1 MRWLAFAFLVASSA
15 AQGQVEPAN
24 GVLLVAKPGLLD
36 PNFRQT
42 VVLVTQAADASTVG
56 VILNRPTPRKHEKT
70 GAAIYSGGPV
80 MREVLVALFRS
91 ERAPE
96 ASAFHVLKGVYLSM
110 HPQNIEMLLEKRG
123 ERHRLFAGF
132 AGWAPGQLESEM
144 QRDGW
149 YLLPASA
156 EIVFRTDTAG
166 MWDELVRKA
175 RGRVATR

>member
-1 MRWLAFAFLVASSA
+1 MRWLAFALLFTVSA
-15 AQGQVEPAN
+15 ALGQEPAN
-24 GVLLVAKPGLLD
+24 GILLVARPGLID

-56 VILNRPTPRKHEKT
+56 VILNRPTARRHEKT
-70 GAAIYSGGPV
+70 GEVIYSGGPV
-80 MREVLVALFRS
+80 MREVLLAVFRA

-96 ASAFHVLKGVYLSM
+96 ASAFHVLQGVYLTM
-110 HPQNIEMLLEKRG
+110 HPQNIEMLLQKRG
-123 ERHRLFAGF
+123 ERYRLFAGF

-149 YLLPASA
+149 YMLPASA
-156 EIVFRTDTAG
+156 ELLFRADTAG
-166 MWDELVRKA
+166 MWEELVRKA